1 MYILLIEKLKDSGL
15 AFSELPKV
23 RTVRKKKTSTSSALD
38 GDSSTIEEV
47 SPGSGCASR
56 LLAINGVGP
65 RAVEALLSY
74 ATAVETVEL
83 VEGLLQHVTFTST
96 TDSSVMT
103 GTTAVAQAL
112 TVSTTTSTRTSPECD
127 PAPAIKKPAPADLP
141 LAGRV
146 VVFTGKLESGMPRHD
161 AKALC
166 TLLGECV
173 SAASRLYCSSRPIRG
188 TTTLMSRNIDYFG
201 FTASKSGT
209 FLSIEVLY
217 IPDRPS
223 VLYCADVHIH
233 IYLMLITPIYVMYC
247 IMNFIGGTARSS
259 MNKSVNLLIHAGS
272 NRSSKMTKAAELGIE
287 VWSEHQWSEFI
298 EKYKVI

>member
-1 MYILLIEKLKDSGL
+1 MVDAFGGFPACWRYIRAEARKYHSSTVLYSVVVVLYIISVFRFILIRLFFVHTIIEKLKDSGL

-83 VEGLLQHVTFTST
+83 VEGLLQHVSFTST
-96 TDSSVMT
+96 ANSSVMT
-103 GTTAVAQAL
+103 GTTAVAQTLSEEADSQ

-127 PAPAIKKPAPADLP
+127 PAPAIKMPASVDLP

-161 AKALC
+161 AEALC

-173 SAASRLYCSSRPIRG
+173 QHLDS
-188 TTTLMSRNIDYFG
+188 
-201 FTASKSGT
+201 TAVVGLSG
-209 FLSIEVLY
+209 E
-217 IPDRPS
+217 
-223 VLYCADVHIH
+223 
-233 IYLMLITPIYVMYC
+233 
-247 IMNFIGGTARSS
+247 
-259 MNKSVNLLIHAGS
+259 LL
-272 NRSSKMTKAAELGIE
+272 L
-287 VWSEHQWSEFI
+287 
-298 EKYKVI
+298 

>member
-1 MYILLIEKLKDSGL
+1 MVDAFGGFPACWRYIRAEARKYHSSTVLYSVVVVLYIISVFRFILIPLFFVHTIIEKLKDSGL

-38 GDSSTIEEV
+38 GDSSTMEEV

-96 TDSSVMT
+96 DSSVMT

-112 TVSTTTSTRTSPECD
+112 SGEADSHTVSTTTSTSTSPECD
-127 PAPAIKKPAPADLP
+127 PVERAIPAPADLP

-161 AKALC
+161 AEALC
-166 TLLGECV
+166 TLLGE
-173 SAASRLYCSSRPIRG
+173 
-188 TTTLMSRNIDYFG
+188 
-201 FTASKSGT
+201 
-209 FLSIEVLY
+209 
-217 IPDRPS
+217 
-223 VLYCADVHIH
+223 
-233 IYLMLITPIYVMYC
+233 
-247 IMNFIGGTARSS
+247 
-259 MNKSVNLLIHAGS
+259 
-272 NRSSKMTKAAELGIE
+272 
-287 VWSEHQWSEFI
+287 
-298 EKYKVI
+298 